1 MSICSGRGTESFFN
15 NLPPAPQRAGGVIS
29 ISWHTNHPF
38 LSRISEISA
47 RPRSTASLLF
57 SLCVA
62 SIPKPFPP
70 IFIRARSWAVGAAI
84 SSGSFRWLWQTS
96 PERSSPGSPCSGKDR
111 HTPKYAGTASMT
123 RRQSTNGLK
132 TTTITLKHYA
142 TKIQTEGQLYLQRL
156 FYPACGFRQGG
167 RTSCFRTMRNGS
179 ECDSNDSRRRIR
191 GRLAFRQTSPACNP
205 GSNRSSGDP

>member
-111 HTPKYAGTASMT
+111 HTPKYAGTASTM

-132 TTTITLKHYA
+132 TTTLTLKHYA
-142 TKIQTEGQLYLQRL
+142 TKIQTEGLLYLPRNNRITVS
-156 FYPACGFRQGG
+156 FNTPIADNYSHVYPILIHESNASVLKQLHEAGFSMSMTKKGLEV
-167 RTSCFRTMRNGS
+167 SKY
-179 ECDSNDSRRRIR
+179 
-191 GRLAFRQTSPACNP
+191 
-205 GSNRSSGDP
+205 

>member
-1 MSICSGRGTESFFN
+1 MWKVMSICSERGTESFFN

-38 LSRISEISA
+38 LSRISGISA

-111 HTPKYAGTASMT
+111 RTLKYAGTASMT

-142 TKIQTEGQLYLQRL
+142 TKIQTEGLLYLPRNNRITVS
-156 FYPACGFRQGG
+156 FNTPIADNYSHVYPILIHESNASVLKQLHEAGFSMSMTKKGLEV
-167 RTSCFRTMRNGS
+167 SKY
-179 ECDSNDSRRRIR
+179 
-191 GRLAFRQTSPACNP
+191 
-205 GSNRSSGDP
+205 